1 MKQTSTIEVSTRGD
15 KNEMKS
21 FKTVVV
27 CAWTSIVP
35 CASGSLSSSEER
47 AVRLASATA
56 SFCCDKVGDDA
67 AVVAVVAAVAAVAVA
82 IVVVVVAAAVAVAVV
97 GLPAARDDNDDND
110 DNEEEEEQEEEQDE
124 EEKEEQE
131 ERALRPSA
139 VIEMLKKEKQ
149 TDAVLCRAR
158 LNWRCQRQNEPISCI
173 MRWETELYARTRWS
187 VRHGDTTN
195 KMIKLRCD
203 EMRWMR

>member
-82 IVVVVVAAAVAVAVV
+82 IVVVVVAAAVAVGYQRREMIMTTTTTTKKKKNKKKNKTKKKTKNKRKEHL
-97 GLPAARDDNDDND
+97 GLVP
-110 DNEEEEEQEEEQDE
+110 
-124 EEKEEQE
+124 
-131 ERALRPSA
+131 
-139 VIEMLKKEKQ
+139 
-149 TDAVLCRAR
+149 
-158 LNWRCQRQNEPISCI
+158 W
-173 MRWETELYARTRWS
+173 
-187 VRHGDTTN
+187 
-195 KMIKLRCD
+195 
-203 EMRWMR
+203 